1 MLKRTVLAK
10 SLLLAFSGSAVVWSA
25 TALAQTAAPADQPA
39 QLQRVEVTGSSIK
52 RIDAE
57 SALPVQVITREQ
69 IQKTGAANVEQLLQ
83 TISSMSSSGGLTA
96 ASASGATTGGIS
108 AVSIHGLSSIRTL
121 VLINGRRVS
130 PYGLG
135 FSNDS
140 VSVDV
145 NSIPLAAIE
154 RVEVLK
160 DGASAI
166 YGSDAIAGVVNFILR
181 KDFKGVELT
190 GEYGDT
196 TQGGG
201 ALMRGSATVGFGD
214 LEKDNYNIMLVASLQ
229 REKVLFGGQ
238 REFAKSAI
246 SVDHLNDTTSG
257 NTFPANIAAAD
268 GSFGTRNPS
277 RPTGCLAPYSTVDPL
292 LSTNTACRF
301 DPAPLVTLVPRSD
314 RVSLFGSGRLMIN
327 NNLEL
332 FAEASYNRNKIR
344 TVIQPVPLSDQFA
357 LPDNNPLFSDPAYNG
372 LATITLKPSS
382 AFYPTAY
389 VTGITGGATPDL
401 LVRYRAATAGNRD
414 LTDTSTAPRLVL
426 GARGTVFGADL
437 EGAFLHTSSEVRE
450 RVNGGYPIYSQ
461 FLPILNS
468 GTVNFFGPNSAA
480 IDAQLLA
487 ATFQGDAFKVKSTI
501 DSFAL
506 KGSKDLVQLPAGA
519 LAVAAGGEFRKEKY
533 DFQASTEL
541 QQGDVSGYGGNFLPV
556 NRERKVAAAFGE
568 VNVPIVK
575 GLEADF
581 AVRWDK
587 YQGVGSSTTPKLSLR
602 WQPNS
607 MFLIRG
613 SVGEGF
619 RAPSLAD
626 LYAGNTQSVTP
637 TGLSDPLRCF
647 NNPNFVNDDIKDC
660 QTQFSTTFGGNA
672 QLKPEKSKSATL
684 GIVLQ
689 PTNDVSVGLDYF
701 KVRLKDTII
710 QGIDA
715 PTILS
720 DPAKY
725 AALIQRGAPDG
736 KINPDTGQPLPG
748 SITGLLQTNL
758 NLGATKVSG
767 WELDFKWA
775 IPAGDMGKFSVG
787 LNGTYFL
794 QYDTQN
800 LDGTYTGNVDLVNG
814 STGGVI
820 PRWKHYLSIDWT
832 RGPWSATFAQNF
844 QKGYH
849 DTGGNL
855 ADPVDNPGE
864 SVHDARNYV
873 TYDTQVTYSG
883 IKNWKLT
890 LGARNVFDHDPP
902 YVNTNAA
909 FQSGYDPQYADPRGR
924 FIYARVTYA
933 F

>member
-25 TALAQTAAPADQPA
+25 TALAQTAAPADQPT

-83 TISSMSSSGGLTA
+83 TISSISSSGGITA

-108 AVSIHGLSSIRTL
+108 SVSIHGLTSTRTL
-121 VLINGRRVS
+121 VLLNGRRVS

-135 FSNDS
+135 FANDS

-160 DGASAI
+160 DGASAV

-181 KDFKGVELT
+181 KDFKGVEVT

-201 ALMRGSATVGFGD
+201 SILRGSATVGFGD
-214 LEKDNYNIMLVASLQ
+214 LEKDRYNIMLVASLQ

-238 REFAKSAI
+238 RGFSKSAI
-246 SVDHLNDTTSG
+246 DVDHLNDTTSG

-292 LSTNTACRF
+292 LSPNGCRF
-301 DPAPLVTLVPRSD
+301 DPAPLVTLIPRSD
-314 RVSLFGSGRLMIN
+314 RVSLFGAGRLMIN

-332 FAEASYNRNKIR
+332 FAEASYNQNKIR

-357 LPDNNPLFSDPAYNG
+357 LPDNNPLFNVAPYNG
-372 LATITLKPSS
+372 LATILLQPTSP
-382 AFYPTAY
+382 FYPTAY

-414 LTDTSTAPRLVL
+414 ITDISTAPRLVL
-426 GARGTVFGADL
+426 GARGSVLGWDL
-437 EGAFLHTSSEVRE
+437 EAAGLHTSSEVRE

-468 GTVNFFGPNSAA
+468 GTVNLFGPNSAA
-480 IDAQLLA
+480 IESQLQA
-487 ATFQGDAFKVKSTI
+487 ATFKGDAFKVKSSI
-501 DSFAL
+501 DSL
-506 KGSKDLVQLPAGA
+506 SVKGSRDLVQLPAGA
-519 LAVAAGGEFRKEKY
+519 LAVAAGGEYRREKY
-533 DFQASTEL
+533 DFGASTEL

-587 YQGVGSSTTPKLSLR
+587 YQGVGNSTTPKLTLR

-607 MFLIRG
+607 VILVRG
-613 SVGEGF
+613 SIGEGF

-626 LYAGNTQSVTP
+626 LYAANTQSVTP

-647 NNPNFVNDDIKDC
+647 TNPAFVNDDVKDC
-660 QTQFSTTFGGNA
+660 QTQFSTTFGGNT

-689 PTNDVSVGLDYF
+689 PTNDISVGLDYF
-701 KVRLKDTII
+701 KVRLKDTIVN
-710 QGIDA
+710 GVDA
-715 PTILS
+715 DTILS
-720 DPAKY
+720 DPVKY
-725 AALIQRGAPDG
+725 GALIQRGAPDG

-758 NLGATKVSG
+758 NLGGTKLSG
-767 WELDFKWA
+767 LELDFKWA
-775 IPAGDMGKFSVG
+775 IPAGDLGKFSVG

-800 LDGTYTGNVDLVNG
+800 LDGTYSGGVDLVNG

-832 RGPWSATFAQNF
+832 RGPWSATFAQSF
-844 QKGYH
+844 QKSYH
-849 DTGGNL
+849 ETGGNL
-855 ADPVDNPGE
+855 ADPDVDPE
-864 SVHDARNYV
+864 AFHDARAYV
-873 TYDTQVTYSG
+873 TYDAQVSYSG

-890 LGARNVFDHDPP
+890 LGARNLFDHDPP

-924 FIYARVTYA
+924 FVYARVTYA